1 MSDSYRQ
8 SAIIACLERQLPDN
22 ATTSASCR
30 SVASSG
36 SYLQG
41 VARLRMSLLV
51 NICYVVLL
59 VVIATAPLAAE
70 DMRTQASDGPD
81 GRLVVAN
88 APVVAAMQPDL
99 GASVETRRQPPH
111 PQQGLVGKSAAF
123 GGKVGSG
130 VGRLTGRAL
139 GTAVGVA
146 CVVIK
151 DGAPVAAIAAR
162 LAGML

>member
-1 MSDSYRQ
+1 M
-8 SAIIACLERQLPDN
+8 
-22 ATTSASCR
+22 
-30 SVASSG
+30 
-36 SYLQG
+36 
-41 VARLRMSLLV
+41 RMSLLV
-51 NICYVVLL
+51 HICYVAAVVVL
-59 VVIATAPLAAE
+59 IATAPLAAE
-70 DMRTQASDGPD
+70 DMRAQASDGHD
-81 GRLVVAN
+81 SRLVEGN
-88 APVVAAMQPDL
+88 APVVALIPPDL
-99 GASVETRRQPPH
+99 GTSVETRREPLH
-111 PQQGLVGKSAAF
+111 PQQGLVGKWAAL